1 MGKAYYVADFNKS
14 KTLLSASSTTTVID
28 AYKVNGNTHFL
39 AIHACHPLSVAV
51 SLLQQ

>member
-28 AYKVNGNTHFL
+28 AYKVNGNRHFL
-39 AIHACHPLSVAV
+39 AIHACHPL
-51 SLLQQ
+51 